1 MAGRKPT
8 GTEVD
13 EWPDQLGRPDQ
24 LILVTG
30 ATGYIGGR
38 LVPSLL
44 EAGYRVRVL
53 ARDPARL
60 GGRTWAS
67 QVEVVRGDVLEPE
80 SLPAAMEGVNAAYY
94 LIHSMS
100 SGEDFHQRDQTAAE
114 NFGQA
119 AEAAGVDRIVYLG
132 GLGDPQADLSRHLRS
147 RQETGEALRRSG
159 IPVTEFR
166 AAIIVGAG
174 SVSFEMVRY
183 LTERLP
189 VMVCPR
195 WVYTRIQPIAIRD
208 VLAYLVASLES
219 EHSRGRVIEIGGRDV
234 LTYGEMMLGYAEVRG
249 LQRMLLPVPVLTPQL
264 SSYWVHWVTPIP
276 AKIARP
282 LIEGLRN
289 EVIVR
294 KPDAREIFPG
304 IEPLDYHT
312 AVGQALDSLEAGQL
326 ETSWSDALA
335 TTQGDTQP
343 GQFTFQDGMIIERR
357 ERLVEAPAEALFSAF
372 TRLGGENG
380 WLYLN
385 WTWRVRGVIDR
396 LFGGV
401 GFRRGRRDPQRLRPG
416 DVVDFMRVEAV
427 EAGRL
432 LRLRAEM
439 KVPGKAWLQF
449 EAIPAPG
456 GRARLAL
463 KAFFAPKGLSG
474 LAYWYALYPIHVAI
488 FTGMLARLAEQAERL
503 DCSPGALP
511 LA

>member
-1 MAGRKPT
+1 MDRKPRQPAD
-8 GTEVD
+8 GSRKD
-13 EWPDQLGRPDQ
+13 K

-38 LVPSLL
+38 LAPRLL

-53 ARDPARL
+53 ARDPSRL
-60 GGRTWAS
+60 DGREWAG
-67 QVEVVRGDVLEPE
+67 QVEVVRGDVLERE
-80 SLPAAMEGVNAAYY
+80 TLPAAMEGVHAAYY

-100 SGEDFHQRDQTAAE
+100 SGEDFHQRDLTAAE
-114 NFGQA
+114 NFGRA
-119 AEAAGVDRIVYLG
+119 AKEAGVDRIVYLG
-132 GLGDPQADLSRHLRS
+132 GLGDSQADLSQHLRS
-147 RQETGEALRRSG
+147 RHETGEALRSPG
-159 IPVTEFR
+159 VPVTEFR

-174 SVSFEMVRY
+174 SVSFEMIRY
-183 LTERLP
+183 LTERVP
-189 VMVCPR
+189 VMICPR
-195 WVYTRIQPIAIRD
+195 WVYTRIQPIAVRD
-208 VLAYLVASLES
+208 VLDYLVASLES
-219 EHSRGRVIEIGGRDV
+219 ERSRGRVIEIGGRDV

-249 LQRMLLPVPVLTPQL
+249 LKRVLLPVPVLTPRL

-282 LIEGLRN
+282 LIQGLRN

-294 KPDAREIFPG
+294 EPDAREIFPG

-312 AVGQALDSLEAGQL
+312 AVEQALGSLEAGHL

-343 GQFTFQDGMIIERR
+343 GQFTIQEGMIIERR
-357 ERLVEAPAEALFSAF
+357 ERLVEASTEALYAAF

-401 GFRRGRRDPQRLRPG
+401 GFRRGRRDPQHLRPG

-427 EAGRL
+427 EPGRL

-449 EAIPAPG
+449 EASPAEG
-456 GRARLAL
+456 GRSRLGL

-474 LAYWYALYPIHVAI
+474 LAYWYALYPVHLAI
-488 FTGMLARLAEQAERL
+488 FSGMLAQLAEQAERL
-503 DCSPGALP
+503 DRGNDSLALVKEEY
-511 LA
+511 